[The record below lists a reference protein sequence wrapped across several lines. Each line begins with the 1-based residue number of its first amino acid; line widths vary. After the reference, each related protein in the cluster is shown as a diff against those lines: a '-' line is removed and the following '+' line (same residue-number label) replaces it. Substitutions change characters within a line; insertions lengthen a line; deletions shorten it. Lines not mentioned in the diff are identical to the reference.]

1 MYLPALVLTS
11 ANWGKEAENYIW
23 AIVDQWRN
31 ITLQWDSTILQ
42 CVDFEFV
49 NMLQSRAPS
58 FSEEDLEFIKK
69 EFAKGYILPLKDS
82 ELRGRVESV
91 ICCQG
96 PILTLNTFAQDV
108 RLLPV
113 SVRQPLNGLLPKMK
127 KDKGDTLRT
136 RICEIIETEFD
147 EISDKNNL
155 PRATNGQRQEFIRR
169 CYYHVFLHTI
179 RTKKYKCEDA
189 ITKKSISNNSI
200 TEAHIKNLVEEELK
214 LRGIA
219 DRGPLQ
225 NLTTNESVISTQT
238 SADSVLET
246 EADVKRRHGHL
257 LFQDPVTRKHL
268 YYDRINDS
276 RVSNLILTP
285 SSMAMHIMRVFLLGR
300 RVTERVMTPSPGLPV
315 AVLQSVC
322 TAELPKLCE
331 INPIRDQALTNVR
344 HDENFPTCPA
354 TSTIPNVRSVR
365 EARIWTSISPLE
377 SMAASLVSN
386 DLSPAS
392 SIHTPT
398 SKRSASVS
406 EFGPLSALVQR
417 DERPRKRHRSWFHQQ
432 EQDIVNESHPQGHNA
447 SASGLMPSPSEYS
460 AAEETPSISS
470 NSDQN
475 KYHCLEL
482 AEEYSEMIEKYD
494 KSSHSRRKSRIDVTS
509 NTEVIAASRHPAS
522 KSRPNVSANGATYK
536 PETVRLSRELPE
548 FVVFESLFDKR
559 IVRRIGRTQ
568 QDTERFAARQDEMDR
583 YSRFIYRLKQGD
595 MIANNGKELYTAIR
609 LYRLLKVLVDSKGL
623 TKL

>member
-11 ANWGKEAENYIW
+11 ANWGKEAENYVW
-23 AIVDQWRN
+23 AIVDQWRD
-31 ITLQWDSTILQ
+31 ITLGWNSTILQ
-42 CVDFEFV
+42 CIDFEFV

-58 FSEEDLEFIKK
+58 FSEKDLAFIKD
-69 EFAKGYILPLKDS
+69 EFAKWYILPLKDS
-82 ELRGRVESV
+82 ELRGQVESV

-96 PILTLNTFAQDV
+96 PILTLETFAQDV
-108 RLLPV
+108 RLLQV

-127 KDKGDTLRT
+127 KDEGDTLRT
-136 RICEIIETEFD
+136 RICEIIKTELD
-147 EISDKNNL
+147 EISDENKL
-155 PRATNGQRQEFIRR
+155 PRATNDQRQEFIRR

-179 RTKKYKCEDA
+179 RTKKYKSEN
-189 ITKKSISNNSI
+189 SISNNSI
-200 TEAHIKNLVEEELK
+200 TEVDIKNLVKEELK

-219 DRGPLQ
+219 DTGPLQ
-225 NLTTNESVISTQT
+225 NLATNESVISTQT
-238 SADSVLET
+238 SADSVPET

-257 LFQDPVTRKHL
+257 IFQDPVTRKHL

-300 RVTERVMTPSPGLPV
+300 RVIERVMTPSLGLPV
-315 AVLQSVC
+315 AVSQSVC

-331 INPIRDQALTNVR
+331 INPISDHALDNVR

-365 EARIWTSISPLE
+365 EAHIWTSISPLE

-392 SIHTPT
+392 SIHTAT
-398 SKRSASVS
+398 IKRSASVS
-406 EFGPLSALVQR
+406 EFSPLSALVQR
-417 DERPRKRHRSWFHQQ
+417 DERPRKRHRSWFGQQ
-432 EQDIVNESHPQGHNA
+432 EQNIVSESHPQGHNA

-470 NSDQN
+470 HSDQN

-482 AEEYSEMIEKYD
+482 AEEYSKMIEKCD
-494 KSSHSRRKSRIDVTS
+494 KSSHSRGKSQIDVTS
-509 NTEVIAASRHPAS
+509 NTEVMAASRHPANN
-522 KSRPNVSANGATYK
+522 SRPNVSANGATYE
-536 PETVRLSRELPE
+536 PQTAQFSEE
-548 FVVFESLFDKR
+548 FPDYVVFVSSFDET
-559 IVRRIGRTQ
+559 IVRRIERTQ
-568 QDTERFAARQDEMDR
+568 QDTERFAASQDDVDR
-583 YSRFIYRLKQGD
+583 HSRFLYRLKQGY
-595 MIANNGKELYTAIR
+595 MIANNGKELYTAIC
-609 LYRLLKVLVDSKGL
+609 LYGLRKVFLDSKGL
-623 TKL
+623 AKG